1 MGFIFNAEMFQRL
14 VLLEKH
20 PDGFWLI
27 PGPDSLK
34 YFISVQNFSSWG
46 SLGIRRMEMFEENR
60 FIVKSYFC
68 WMLTQG
74 FFIFPDSVYVTVLD
88 GRERNVSKKMCSAV
102 NSHFQQKKMNFS
114 LSNSPL
120 PLSDAVK

>member
-14 VLLEKH
+14 VSLEKH

-102 NSHFQQKKMNFS
+102 NSHFQEKK
-114 LSNSPL
+114 
-120 PLSDAVK
+120 K